1 MPKLAEKNQCTG
13 CTACVSICPRNCIQ
27 MKKDN
32 AGFEF
37 PVIMERSAC
46 IACGACERVCPVL
59 MKKKDDENLSTSA
72 YAAFSNNNALR
83 LESSSGGIFSELAAT
98 ILQRGGVI
106 YGASYDDEGVVRHI
120 EILLFLGITTCQN
133 LDQSKHSL
141 SYSSYQIPSDKIDT
155 QIRIVQLTDLHNSE
169 FGEDNQELIDRIASQ
184 SPDLILLTGD
194 LLNSGE
200 PVTEIATNLISSLC
214 EIAPVYLSLG
224 NHEIEYQ
231 DNFGTDITQ
240 LYQDAGAIVL
250 EHQYRDITV
259 KGQSLRIGGI
269 YGYCLPDKYLE
280 TEEADLSECM
290 FLWDFENTDRYKIL
304 LSHLPIAWLKND
316 ALEEWNVD
324 CVFSG
329 HLHGGQVILPGIGGV
344 YAPDMGWFP
353 GRLKGVFDSE
363 DGKRHLV
370 LSAGLGNTEVI
381 PRFNNIPEI
390 VCVDLVPEGGW

>member
-1 MPKLAEKNQCTG
+1 MDKSMQISRQHKW
-13 CTACVSICPRNCIQ
+13 V
-27 MKKDN
+27 
-32 AGFEF
+32 F
-37 PVIMERSAC
+37 VI
-46 IACGACERVCPVL
+46 I
-59 MKKKDDENLSTSA
+59 
-72 YAAFSNNNALR
+72 
-83 LESSSGGIFSELAAT
+83 
-98 ILQRGGVI
+98 
-106 YGASYDDEGVVRHI
+106 
-120 EILLFLGITTCQN
+120 ILLFLGITTCQN
-133 LDQSKHSL
+133 LDQSKYSL
-141 SYSSYQIPSDKIDT
+141 SCSSYQIPSDKIDT
-155 QIRIVQLTDLHNSE
+155 PIRILQLTDLHNSE

-200 PVTEIATNLISSLC
+200 PVTEIASNLISSLC

-231 DNFGTDITQ
+231 DNFGTDVTQ

-316 ALEEWNVD
+316 ALEEWSVD
-324 CVFSG
+324 
-329 HLHGGQVILPGIGGV
+329 
-344 YAPDMGWFP
+344 
-353 GRLKGVFDSE
+353 
-363 DGKRHLV
+363 
-370 LSAGLGNTEVI
+370 
-381 PRFNNIPEI
+381 
-390 VCVDLVPEGGW
+390 

>member
-1 MPKLAEKNQCTG
+1 MGARHYYT
-13 CTACVSICPRNCIQ
+13 SIPRNH
-27 MKKDN
+27 
-32 AGFEF
+32 
-37 PVIMERSAC
+37 
-46 IACGACERVCPVL
+46 
-59 MKKKDDENLSTSA
+59 NLPKP
-72 YAAFSNNNALR
+72 R
-83 LESSSGGIFSELAAT
+83 P
-98 ILQRGGVI
+98 
-106 YGASYDDEGVVRHI
+106 I
-120 EILLFLGITTCQN
+120 ETLPKLLFLSDPLRQN
-133 LDQSKHSL
+133 RYPNPDFATDGSAQQRVWRRQS
-141 SYSSYQIPSDKIDT
+141 
-155 QIRIVQLTDLHNSE
+155 
-169 FGEDNQELIDRIASQ
+169 GIASQ

-224 NHEIEYQ
+224 NHEIEYR

-316 ALEEWNVD
+316 ALEEWNMD

-353 GRLKGVFDSE
+353 GRLKGVFDSK

-390 VCVDLVPEGGW
+390 VCVDLVPVGSHRSQ

>member
-1 MPKLAEKNQCTG
+1 
-13 CTACVSICPRNCIQ
+13 
-27 MKKDN
+27 MKW
-32 AGFEF
+32 
-37 PVIMERSAC
+37 
-46 IACGACERVCPVL
+46 
-59 MKKKDDENLSTSA
+59 
-72 YAAFSNNNALR
+72 LR
-83 LESSSGGIFSELAAT
+83 QHKWTLIIS
-98 ILQRGGVI
+98 V
-106 YGASYDDEGVVRHI
+106 
-120 EILLFLGITTCQN
+120 LLFLGITNCQN

-155 QIRIVQLTDLHNSE
+155 PIRILQLTDLHNSE

-231 DNFGTDITQ
+231 DNFGTDVTQ
-240 LYQDAGAIVL
+240 LYQAAGAIVL

-290 FLWDFENTDRYKIL
+290 FR
-304 LSHLPIAWLKND
+304 HKND
-316 ALEEWNVD
+316 ALEEWNMD

-353 GRLKGVFDSE
+353 GRLKGVFDSK

>member
-1 MPKLAEKNQCTG
+1 MA
-13 CTACVSICPRNCIQ
+13 R
-27 MKKDN
+27 
-32 AGFEF
+32 
-37 PVIMERSAC
+37 
-46 IACGACERVCPVL
+46 
-59 MKKKDDENLSTSA
+59 
-72 YAAFSNNNALR
+72 
-83 LESSSGGIFSELAAT
+83 
-98 ILQRGGVI
+98 
-106 YGASYDDEGVVRHI
+106 VRHS
-120 EILLFLGITTCQN
+120 GISMT
-133 LDQSKHSL
+133 SL
-141 SYSSYQIPSDKIDT
+141 WSVSSTAQT
-155 QIRIVQLTDLHNSE
+155 
-169 FGEDNQELIDRIASQ
+169 ASVRVL
-184 SPDLILLTGD
+184 PDGHRSMD
-194 LLNSGE
+194 GMSCRSGKKLNWMD
-200 PVTEIATNLISSLC
+200 I
-214 EIAPVYLSLG
+214 
-224 NHEIEYQ
+224 IEYQ
-231 DNFGTDITQ
+231 DNFGTDVTQ
-240 LYQDAGAIVL
+240 LYQAAGAIVL

-316 ALEEWNVD
+316 ALEEWNMD

-353 GRLKGVFDSE
+353 GRLKGVFDSK

>member
-1 MPKLAEKNQCTG
+1 MDKSMQ
-13 CTACVSICPRNCIQ
+13 
-27 MKKDN
+27 
-32 AGFEF
+32 
-37 PVIMERSAC
+37 
-46 IACGACERVCPVL
+46 
-59 MKKKDDENLSTSA
+59 TSRQHKWT
-72 YAAFSNNNALR
+72 L
-83 LESSSGGIFSELAAT
+83 I
-98 ILQRGGVI
+98 I
-106 YGASYDDEGVVRHI
+106 
-120 EILLFLGITTCQN
+120 ILLFLGITTCQN

-141 SYSSYQIPSDKIDT
+141 SCSSYQIPSDKIDT
-155 QIRIVQLTDLHNSE
+155 PIRILQLTDLHNSE

-200 PVTEIATNLISSLC
+200 PVTEIAVNLISSLC
-214 EIAPVYLSLG
+214 KIAPVYLSLG
-224 NHEIEYQ
+224 NHEIEYR

-259 KGQSLRIGGI
+259 KGQSLRNGGI

-280 TEEADLSECM
+280 TEEADLSECI

-316 ALEEWNVD
+316 ALEEWNID

-329 HLHGGQVILPGIGGV
+329 HLHGGQAILPGIGGV

-353 GRLKGVFDSE
+353 GRLKGVFDSK

-390 VCVDLVPEGGW
+390 VCVDLVPVGSHRSQ

>member
-1 MPKLAEKNQCTG
+1 
-13 CTACVSICPRNCIQ
+13 
-27 MKKDN
+27 MKW
-32 AGFEF
+32 
-37 PVIMERSAC
+37 
-46 IACGACERVCPVL
+46 
-59 MKKKDDENLSTSA
+59 
-72 YAAFSNNNALR
+72 LR
-83 LESSSGGIFSELAAT
+83 QHKWTLIIS
-98 ILQRGGVI
+98 V
-106 YGASYDDEGVVRHI
+106 
-120 EILLFLGITTCQN
+120 LLFLGITTCQN

-155 QIRIVQLTDLHNSE
+155 QIRILQLTDLHNSE

-200 PVTEIATNLISSLC
+200 PVTEIATNLISALC

-280 TEEADLSECM
+280 TEEAALPDGADGQLQ
-290 FLWDFENTDRYKIL
+290 
-304 LSHLPIAWLKND
+304 HLPIAWLKND
-316 ALEEWNVD
+316 ALEEWNMD

-353 GRLKGVFDSE
+353 GRLKGVFDSK

-370 LSAGLGNTEVI
+370 LSAGIGNTEVI

-390 VCVDLVPEGGW
+390 VCVDLVPVGSHRSQ

>member
-1 MPKLAEKNQCTG
+1 MALVGPRPALWNQYDLL
-13 CTACVSICPRNCIQ
+13 V
-27 MKKDN
+27 
-32 AGFEF
+32 
-37 PVIMERSAC
+37 ER
-46 IACGACERVCPVL
+46 E
-59 MKKKDDENLSTSA
+59 
-72 YAAFSNNNALR
+72 
-83 LESSSGGIFSELAAT
+83 
-98 ILQRGGVI
+98 Q
-106 YGASYDDEGVVRHI
+106 YGANSVRPGLTGWAQIHGRDELPIRQKA
-120 EILLFLGITTCQN
+120 E
-133 LDQSKHSL
+133 LDGYYVH
-141 SYSSYQIPSDKIDT
+141 
-155 QIRIVQLTDLHNSE
+155 H
-169 FGEDNQELIDRIASQ
+169 QELIDRIASQ

>member
-1 MPKLAEKNQCTG
+1 
-13 CTACVSICPRNCIQ
+13 
-27 MKKDN
+27 MKW
-32 AGFEF
+32 
-37 PVIMERSAC
+37 
-46 IACGACERVCPVL
+46 L
-59 MKKKDDENLSTSA
+59 
-72 YAAFSNNNALR
+72 LR
-83 LESSSGGIFSELAAT
+83 HRWTFAISG
-98 ILQRGGVI
+98 
-106 YGASYDDEGVVRHI
+106 
-120 EILLFLGITTCQN
+120 LLFIGIMTCQN
-133 LDQSKHSL
+133 LNQSKCSL
-141 SYSSYQIPSDKIDT
+141 SCSFYQINSDKIA
-155 QIRIVQLTDLHNSE
+155 IPIKVLQLTDLHNSE
-169 FGEDNQELIDRIASQ
+169 FGENNQELIDRIASQ

-200 PVTEIATNLISSLC
+200 FVTEIAANLISSLC
-214 EIAPVYLSLG
+214 QIAPVYLSFG
-224 NHEIEYQ
+224 NHEIEYR
-231 DNFGTDITQ
+231 DNFNRDIAQ
-240 LYQDAGAIVL
+240 LYQSAGATVL
-250 EHQYRDITV
+250 NYEYKDIIIN
-259 KGQSLRIGGI
+259 GQPLRIGGI

-280 TEEADLSECM
+280 TGEADPGECK

-390 VCVDLVPEGGW
+390 VCVDLVPVGSHRSQ

>member
-1 MPKLAEKNQCTG
+1 
-13 CTACVSICPRNCIQ
+13 
-27 MKKDN
+27 MKW
-32 AGFEF
+32 
-37 PVIMERSAC
+37 
-46 IACGACERVCPVL
+46 
-59 MKKKDDENLSTSA
+59 
-72 YAAFSNNNALR
+72 LR
-83 LESSSGGIFSELAAT
+83 QHKWTLIIS
-98 ILQRGGVI
+98 V
-106 YGASYDDEGVVRHI
+106 
-120 EILLFLGITTCQN
+120 LLFLGITTCQN

-280 TEEADLSECM
+280 TEEAA
-290 FLWDFENTDRYKIL
+290 
-304 LSHLPIAWLKND
+304 LP
-316 ALEEWNVD
+316 
-324 CVFSG
+324 
-329 HLHGGQVILPGIGGV
+329 
-344 YAPDMGWFP
+344 
-353 GRLKGVFDSE
+353 
-363 DGKRHLV
+363 DG
-370 LSAGLGNTEVI
+370 ADG
-381 PRFNNIPEI
+381 
-390 VCVDLVPEGGW
+390 